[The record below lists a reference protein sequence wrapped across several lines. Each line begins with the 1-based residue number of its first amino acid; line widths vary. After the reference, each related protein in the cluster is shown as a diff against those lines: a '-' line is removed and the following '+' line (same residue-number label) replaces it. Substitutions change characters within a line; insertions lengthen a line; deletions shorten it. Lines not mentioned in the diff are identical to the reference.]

1 MPEEPTGAGNQK
13 ETAQESLEVQT
24 LRQTPRLPQEIRY
37 KLDCP
42 QPGPPVW
49 SYPFWY
55 PIRKLV
61 LSEVLGHFLHS
72 KFFRPPFTRFRG
84 WPKNCRVLDPR
95 PERRRAKEPSSGTLY

>member
-42 QPGPPVW
+42 QPG
-49 SYPFWY
+49 S
-55 PIRKLV
+55 
-61 LSEVLGHFLHS
+61 
-72 KFFRPPFTRFRG
+72 
-84 WPKNCRVLDPR
+84 
-95 PERRRAKEPSSGTLY
+95 PST